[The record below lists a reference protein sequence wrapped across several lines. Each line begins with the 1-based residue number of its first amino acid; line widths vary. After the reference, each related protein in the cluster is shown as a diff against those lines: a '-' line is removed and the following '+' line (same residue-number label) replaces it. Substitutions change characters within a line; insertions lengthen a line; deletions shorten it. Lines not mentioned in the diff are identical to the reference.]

1 LNGFEEEAESYFNR
15 GLELYN
21 EVLELDRGWTSG
33 SYYYLAA
40 FYAFRGERDK
50 AYENLRLFNQ
60 MQRMPYYVVKDLTY
74 EPFFDSISDEPEF
87 QQILRDVKDK
97 YQVQHEEVRK
107 WLEENDML

>member
-1 LNGFEEEAESYFNR
+1 MQQQLMLLLSLFQILKNLYNYRIGHTYWLNGFEEEAESYFNR

-21 EVLELDRGWTSG
+21 EELELDRGWTSG

-40 FYAFRGERDK
+40 FYTFRGERDK
-50 AYENLRLFNQ
+50 AYENLRLF
-60 MQRMPYYVVKDLTY
+60 K
-74 EPFFDSISDEPEF
+74 
-87 QQILRDVKDK
+87 QILRDVKDN